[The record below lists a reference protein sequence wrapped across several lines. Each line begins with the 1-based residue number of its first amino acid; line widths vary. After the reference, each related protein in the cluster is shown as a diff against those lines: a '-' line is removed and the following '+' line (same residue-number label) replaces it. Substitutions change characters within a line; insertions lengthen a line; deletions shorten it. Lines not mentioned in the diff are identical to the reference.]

1 MQRWMMTL
9 LLTLSVSLATGHAAN
24 AQERGRTG
32 LTMGYPASVGVVWQP
47 SGVFAVRPEV
57 SFSTTST
64 DSASLGPR
72 GTTSVGVGLSGLF
85 YVAKWESLSTYV
97 SPRFV
102 YNRLSSGQ
110 SPLATNINSYALIGS
125 FGTQYALNRRFGVF
139 GEVGVGYGHEQVE
152 TSSSASFNSTT
163 KSNSWSTRTGI
174 GVMLY
179 F

>member
-1 MQRWMMTL
+1 MQRSMTTL
-9 LLTLSVSLATGHAAN
+9 LLVLSVSLVISHAAS

-47 SGVFAVRPEV
+47 SDGFALRPEI
-57 SFSTTST
+57 SFATTSIDSSTTG
-64 DSASLGPR
+64 LR

-102 YNRLSSGQ
+102 YNRLSSGE
-110 SPLATNINSYALIGS
+110 SPLATDVNSYALIGS
-125 FGTQYALNRRFGVF
+125 FGTQYALNQRFGVF

-152 TSSSASFNSTT
+152 NRSASFNSTST
-163 KSNSWSTRTGI
+163 SNSWNTRTGI

>member
-1 MQRWMMTL
+1 MEKWMTTL
-9 LLTLSVSLATGHAAN
+9 FLVLSVSLMTSPAAN

-32 LTMGYPASVGVVWQP
+32 LTVGYPASVGVVWQP
-47 SGVFAVRPEV
+47 SDGFALRPEV
-57 SFSTTST
+57 SFSTTSV
-64 DSASLGPR
+64 DSTSTGLR

-85 YVAKWESLSTYV
+85 YVARWESLSTYV

-110 SPLATNINSYALIGS
+110 SPFATNVNSYTLIGS
-125 FGTQYALNRRFGVF
+125 FGTQYALNQRFGVF
-139 GEVGVGYGHEQVE
+139 GEVGVGYGHEHVE
-152 TSSSASFNSTT
+152 TSAASFNPTT
-163 KSNSWSTRTGI
+163 TSNSWNTRTGI

>member
-9 LLTLSVSLATGHAAN
+9 VLTLSVFLVTGRAAN

-47 SGVFAVRPEV
+47 SDGFALRPEI
-57 SFSTTST
+57 SFSTTSI
-64 DSASLGPR
+64 DSSSTGLR

-102 YNRLSSGQ
+102 YNRLSSGE

-139 GEVGVGYGHEQVE
+139 GEVGVGYGHEEVE
-152 TSSSASFNSTT
+152 TNGTTFNLTT
-163 KSNSWSTRTGI
+163 KSNSWNTRTGI